1 MSVTAILDNQ
11 NNDSNLEHAV
21 PVEERFSW
29 AENVLGAMQ
38 GRGIDNGMEF
48 KATVHPCI
56 INGERCLV
64 YKNGLKHQ
72 DQTAYAHLA
81 AYAEENG
88 FRLKENQRS
97 EMKKTRIERRA
108 QIVPMLA
115 FGAGLLMSQGLAA
128 DPVTIGSAGITASHI
143 AVEALPQV
151 DVTARKLQNE
161 KAYQQVDGKR
171 FVTKPFGE
179 VQAILGVA
187 AKIKAAGKMKRVS
200 TRGITMPNQTTSS
213 FVDRYDFKFS
223 EECGGGKFSYYE
235 ADGFGALGY
244 HQGKKVILDVLVG
257 GGGFSSPKLWGPYD
271 QVLNDNVQMHLM
283 FGNGKTDG
291 MGLLKSSYAIGQVPV
306 MADEDFDDY
315 GNSYSSGVDKTY
327 SCLVKNGD
335 LPDISEMVAATKT
348 KGKLNK
354 S

>member
-1 MSVTAILDNQ
+1 MSVTAIMDKQDLDNKKELT
-11 NNDSNLEHAV
+11 DSIET
-21 PVEERFSW
+21 RSTW
-29 AENVLGAMQ
+29 AEKILGAMH
-38 GRGIDNGMEF
+38 GRGIENGMEF
-48 KATVHPCI
+48 NATVHPCL

-64 YKNGLKHQ
+64 YKKGLKQQ

-97 EMKKTRIERRA
+97 EMKKTRVERRA

-115 FGAGLLMSQGLAA
+115 LGAGLILNQGLAA
-128 DPVTIGSAGITASHI
+128 DPVTIGSAGAAASHI

-161 KAYQQVDGKR
+161 KAYQQHDGKR

-187 AKIKAAGKMKRVS
+187 AKIKESGKMKRVS
-200 TRGITMPNQTTSS
+200 TRGITMPNQTASS
-213 FVDRYDFKFS
+213 FVDRYDFKFPA
-223 EECGGGKFSYYE
+223 ECGGGKFSYYE

-306 MADEDFDDY
+306 MADEDFADY
-315 GNSYSSGVDKTY
+315 GNSYSSGVDETY

-335 LPDISEMVAATKT
+335 LPDVSEMMATTKT
-348 KGKLNK
+348 KGKFKK